1 MEIRKN
7 CAIKIQKHYKLYAQ
21 KKLLFSFAKKHE
33 EYYSI
38 YPSKEVKER
47 ISIKL
52 FTSLKDNKLYKI
64 LPVRFCEFRQ
74 KYVFDIPKSKFPS
87 HKKFLRFKFIIDGTV
102 ILDPRYKL
110 VRFGE
115 EEYVNEIDFNEV
127 EKKEKLVNEKLKEIL
142 NKSNENEKKVLNKK
156 NKITKKLEENKLPDN
171 TLKKHKKQTNQL
183 NIVTTVIK
191 NTQILS
197 DNDSPNNGNRLNTL
211 NLAIKKERKNTTSTE
226 SSHDSEKVN
235 KRKRNR
241 SILRE
246 KGSRE
251 KRLKSISQDK
261 NLNKRVS
268 FGVVKFSY

>member
-1 MEIRKN
+1 MRKKS
-7 CAIKIQKHYKLYAQ
+7 AIKIQKRYKLYKQ
-21 KKLLFSFAKKHE
+21 RKFFFSFARKHE

-38 YPSKEVKER
+38 YPSKEVKEK

-52 FTSLKDNKLYKI
+52 YTSLKDNKLYKI
-64 LPVRFCEFRQ
+64 LPVRFCEYRK
-74 KYVFDIPKSKFPS
+74 KYVFDIPKNKFPS
-87 HKKFLRFKFIIDGTV
+87 HKKFFRFKFIIDGTV
-102 ILDPRYKL
+102 ILDPKYKL

-115 EEYVNEIDFNEV
+115 EEYVNEIDFNEF
-127 EKKEKLVNEKLKEIL
+127 EKKEKLFKEKIKEIL
-142 NKSNENEKKVLNKK
+142 NKNNENEKKTINKK
-156 NKITKKLEENKLPDN
+156 HKMNKKPEENKLTEN
-171 TLKKHKKQTNQL
+171 TLKKNKKEINNL
-183 NIVTTVIK
+183 NIVTTVVK

-197 DNDSPNNGNRLNTL
+197 DNDSPINDNRLNTL
-211 NLAIKKERKNTTSTE
+211 NYTIQKERKNTTSTE
-226 SSHDSEKVN
+226 SSHDSEKGN

-261 NLNKRVS
+261 NRIKKVT